1 MNVRHLEERDYDPII
16 AVLDDWFGGRPLAKA
31 AAKGFLRP
39 FSANELCLE
48 EDGKVIAF
56 LTGFVSQTYADDAYI
71 HFVGWRNSVKLAR
84 FSLCSAGCSPGPW
97 SHVPDRSYEPHGPG

>member
-1 MNVRHLEERDYDPII
+1 MIG
-16 AVLDDWFGGRPLAKA
+16 FGGRPLAKA

-48 EDGKVIAF
+48 EDDKVIAF
-56 LTGFVSQTYADDAYI
+56 LRGFVSQTYADDAYI

-84 FSLCSAGCSPGPW
+84 FSLCSASCFPGSW